1 MTATND
7 QIVAEANRRGTERG
21 WAGPPV
27 EHYIIEV
34 VREGWTPPEPV
45 DPDVL
50 ACREWMISQPCSP
63 DYREAVLAGKWDLG
77 VSTTGFL
84 AGARMAR
91 EQAQVVSD
99 ALVEAL
105 DDYGN
110 WDYWDKE
117 LRQIIDNYKAA
128 Q

>member
-1 MTATND
+1 MTATYE
-7 QIVAEANRRGTERG
+7 QIITEANRRAAEPG
-21 WAGPPV
+21 WGARPV
-27 EHYIIEV
+27 EHLIIEV
-34 VREGWTPPEPV
+34 VREGWKPPEPV

-50 ACREWMISQPCSP
+50 AYREWMISQPCSP
-63 DYREAVLAGKWDLG
+63 DYREAVLAGQWDLG
-77 VSTTGFL
+77 VTATGFL

-99 ALVEAL
+99 VLVEAL
-105 DDYGN
+105 EDYGN